1 MSPVPTGMQARTH
14 PCLLITTA
22 LCLALTLG
30 PAGCSSN
37 DPDAAAIDPC
47 SLLTTDQ
54 IETTTGW
61 SVQEGTRPETAP
73 RTAGAICNWDDGTG
87 EGAVHLQVHDG
98 AAAKLLDER
107 RRSLE
112 RRGATRAPR
121 TVTLEG
127 ASEAFD
133 VEAEG
138 LLAMAVGDDYVQLSV
153 IGGAAEPDH
162 HRRLGAQVA
171 HALR

>member
-1 MSPVPTGMQARTH
+1 MSPVPTGARARTH
-14 PCLLITTA
+14 RRVQATTA
-22 LCLALTLG
+22 LCLALALG
-30 PAGCSSN
+30 LTACSSN
-37 DPDAAAIDPC
+37 DPDEASIDPC

-54 IETTTGW
+54 IETITGW
-61 SVQEGTRPETAP
+61 SVQEGTQPETPP

-87 EGAVHLQVHDG
+87 EGAVHLQVHVG

-112 RRGATRAPR
+112 HRGTTRAPR
-121 TVTLEG
+121 TVTVES
-127 ASEAFD
+127 ASKAFD

-153 IGGAAEPDH
+153 IGGAAEPNH